1 MGDVLELAFLREALA
16 SRFPSARI
24 DAVRWERIGEGFGLA
39 SEIYRGRLNGCGVP
53 ESVVAKLWNTDGPG
67 GTREAPFFAAMAD
80 RLHKAAP
87 TLRLPECYFTKID
100 EDAGH
105 GCLVMQDFAGFA
117 QGDCLQ
123 HPGRGEAVALAKQL
137 AELHAAAANDP
148 SLLQHD
154 WIPST
159 TRHQVT
165 AEWIESRRRE
175 FLVLHRDRLDPSAE
189 EFMARLEEEV
199 DRAGSILAPCP
210 SALLHGDFHFDN
222 VILDPTGGAPV
233 ILDWARICRGPAALE
248 IAELLFAVSSAED
261 ADFVR
266 SAYDVAFDDCR
277 SSEDCNLVSV
287 GASDGTSVGAEPK
300 LLGAA
305 LVFFFITST
314 CGVARW
320 TPSTKREEELI
331 ATGIDRAVRALSRY
345 REWLNP

>member
-1 MGDVLELAFLREALA
+1 MGNVLELAVLREALA

-39 SEIYRGRLNGCGVP
+39 SEIYRGHLSGQDVP

-67 GTREAPFFAAMAD
+67 GTREASFFEAIAT
-80 RLHKAAP
+80 RLRSVAP
-87 TLRLPECYFTKID
+87 ALRLPECYFAKVD
-100 EDAGH
+100 EEVGH
-105 GCLVMQDFAGFA
+105 GCLVMQDFAGFI

-123 HPGRGEAVALAKQL
+123 HPRRDEAVALAKQL
-137 AELHAAAANDP
+137 AELHAAGANDT
-148 SLLQHD
+148 SLLDHD

-165 AEWIESRRRE
+165 PEWIDSRRRE
-175 FLVLHRDRLDPSAE
+175 FLALYSDRLDPFAKG
-189 EFMARLEEEV
+189 FMARLEEEV
-199 DRAGSILAPCP
+199 DRARSILAPCP
-210 SALLHGDFHFDN
+210 STLLHGDFHFDN
-222 VILDPTGGAPV
+222 VILDPTGGTPV

-261 ADFVR
+261 ADAAR
-266 SAYDVAFDDCR
+266 SAYDVTFDECR
-277 SSEDCNLVSV
+277 SS
-287 GASDGTSVGAEPK
+287 GASVGAEPK

-305 LVFFFITST
+305 LVFFFVTST

-320 TPSTKREEELI
+320 TPGTKREEDLI

-345 REWLNP
+345 RGLVDSLTSNLRSAE